1 MSLETFIRNMPKVE
15 LDLLLEGS
23 IRADTLQI
31 IAEQNDIP
39 FTSRQFKQWMDVF
52 NHPDFQKMD
61 SLLQTVANWLQQP
74 EDLSRIVYELGVSLA
89 KQNIHY
95 AEIGFIPT
103 LYTNMTFEQI
113 LAAINDGRSRVERGW
128 NVRLA
133 WILQLPRNQIRRV
146 DEVVRWATSASARMN
161 GIVGI
166 GLIGRDDLPPVE
178 DFERPF
184 QNARKKGV
192 GCSISA
198 GDSRGSN
205 GIIAAIHHLQPTR
218 IVGGW
223 GADKSDE
230 ASSLLSENSIGLVTH
245 LSYALAMKQVHKA
258 VDYPI
263 IDLLKRNVPVII
275 GSAMPAY
282 LNTSLTQEYL
292 AFANTFSLNRE
303 VIETISINAI
313 RCSLLDADE
322 KSKLIN
328 NFQRDFQSL
337 ST

>member
-23 IRADTLQI
+23 IRSDALQI

-39 FTSRQFKQWMDVF
+39 FTFRQFKQWMDVF

-61 SLLQTVANWLQQP
+61 PLLQTVDFQKMDPLLQTVANWLQQP

-146 DEVVRWATSASARMN
+146 DEVVRWATSRMN

-192 GCSISA
+192 GCA
-198 GDSRGSN
+198 KMR
-205 GIIAAIHHLQPTR
+205 AR
-218 IVGGW
+218 KV
-223 GADKSDE
+223 
-230 ASSLLSENSIGLVTH
+230 
-245 LSYALAMKQVHKA
+245 
-258 VDYPI
+258 
-263 IDLLKRNVPVII
+263 
-275 GSAMPAY
+275 
-282 LNTSLTQEYL
+282 
-292 AFANTFSLNRE
+292 
-303 VIETISINAI
+303 
-313 RCSLLDADE
+313 LDARSQQGIAVE
-322 KSKLIN
+322 A
-328 NFQRDFQSL
+328 
-337 ST
+337 TE